1 MDDLLLG
8 RHTPFPVAYDPS
20 LLQSVPFSGTGDQ
33 VVTLRFDEFTS
44 LCPVTGQPDFGS
56 LSISFVPSDRLIE
69 SKSLKLYLG
78 SFRNHRVFHEG
89 VVQLVFD
96 RVVELIGDV
105 PLRVSGDFVPR
116 GGVKI
121 VTQRSQRLDELKRL
135 EG

>member
-1 MDDLLLG
+1 M
-8 RHTPFPVAYDPS
+8 TFA
-20 LLQSVPFSGTGDQ
+20 
-33 VVTLRFDEFTS
+33 EFTS

-56 LSISFVPSDRLIE
+56 VTLSFVPRAALIE

-78 SFRNHRVFHEG
+78 SFRSHAVFHEA
-89 VVQLVFD
+89 VVQTVFD
-96 RVVELIGDV
+96 RARELLGDV

-121 VTQRSQRLDELKRL
+121 VTQRSHRLPELLAL